1 MMYSKSE
8 RGEASGERLADMND
22 LGQAEELA
30 LAALAKKL
38 KGGEVAA
45 ESQLDTITDADIT
58 SRDAQRLTLNSRH
71 NIEFLKQRF
80 LFRFCLDGSRRV
92 AAFPRTDVEQ
102 YMQAYL
108 NAEPIPGDYRGR
120 RITSFV
126 TDAHSLTDIFG
137 VMRDLDIPIRLYAKV
152 SGKQITE
159 YIDEDSIELIELAL
173 AELEPSSE
181 DDNQEEDTWRPVSL
195 REQLD
200 VVSNPGR
207 SERAHY
213 SSIAWDDNLIEI
225 THIPPR
231 PKLAAPPWLRK
242 KPHDG
247 TLSWQPRYTRSLDTV
262 MGASIPLARLDMR
275 LGENATVALA
285 AHQPELAGA
294 SFAIGVDETGAPA
307 VAAGY
312 MEALSALIESTEYSG
327 NPIPDNWQTLE
338 DVARDANVKL
348 EGEDGLAAWVAVG
361 SYGAEHVITV
371 PYREVN
377 ELRYLTF
384 CSPQLARV
392 IVDWVLRER
401 HRLERAIELEEKYG
415 RPGFDVM
422 QPMIPEM
429 SEPLDDE
436 VEEDGDAKEAE
447 MDAIEELRSKLQSLE
462 TFAAQRSL
470 EVQWVYELIH
480 AKHDAYVVDY
490 MVDGQKQCAHFATT
504 EGLEYLLEN
513 LAPPEYRTNRQICDA
528 YGIPLYLFD
537 LYAQDMGP
545 RGDFLSS
552 EWCANVGLM
561 PHYAPEQVN
570 RILSNYYSDVAE
582 EPMRVAE
589 IAAKSGQTILFVS
602 DYLARH
608 GVVISKD
615 DRKVLHQAGMRF
627 IREHQEIETA
637 DEELQTPT
645 LFLMRTREV
654 RGCDLSH
661 GDITTMCY
669 ELGIPLVTLENKS
682 AKKTTQHAPTD
693 RFPDL
698 QAAIER
704 YYIRSK

>member
-8 RGEASGERLADMND
+8 RGEASGERLADID
-22 LGQAEELA
+22 ELGHAEELA

-38 KGGEVAA
+38 KGDETAT

-92 AAFPRTDVEQ
+92 AAFPRADVEQ

-108 NAEPIPGDYRGR
+108 DAEPIPGDYHGR

-137 VMRDLDIPIRLYAKV
+137 VMRDLDIPVRLYAKV
-152 SGKQITE
+152 SGKQIAE
-159 YIDEDSIELIELAL
+159 YIDEDYIELVELAL
-173 AELEPSSE
+173 AELEPPSE
-181 DDNQEEDTWRPVSL
+181 NDNQEKDTWQPVSL
-195 REQLD
+195 KEQLD
-200 VVSNPGR
+200 AVSNPGR
-207 SERAHY
+207 GERSHY
-213 SSIAWDDNLIEI
+213 STIAWDDNLVEI
-225 THIPPR
+225 TRIPPR

-242 KPHDG
+242 QPHNG
-247 TLSWQPRYTRSLDTV
+247 TFSWQPRYTRSLDAV
-262 MGASIPLARLDMR
+262 MGASIPLTQLDTR

-307 VAAGY
+307 VAARY
-312 MEALSALIESTEYSG
+312 MEVLSALIESTEYSG
-327 NPIPDNWQTLE
+327 SPIPDNWQTLE

-361 SYGAEHVITV
+361 SYSAEHVITV

-415 RPGFDVM
+415 RPGFESPQSVA
-422 QPMIPEM
+422 I
-429 SEPLDDE
+429 DE
-436 VEEDGDAKEAE
+436 TPSSVDEGVVEEEADV
-447 MDAIEELRSKLQSLE
+447 DAIEELRAKLQSLE
-462 TFAAQRSL
+462 TFAAQHSL
-470 EVQWVYELIH
+470 EVQWVYELVH
-480 AKHDAYVVDY
+480 AKHDAYIVDY
-490 MVDGQKQCAHFATT
+490 IADERKQRAHFATT
-504 EGLEYLLEN
+504 EGIEYLLEN
-513 LAPPEYRTNRQICDA
+513 LAPPEYRTGRQICDA

-537 LYAQDMGP
+537 LYANDAEP
-545 RGDFLSS
+545 VGDFLSN
-552 EWCANVGLM
+552 EWCANVQPM

-570 RILSNYYSDVAE
+570 RILSKYYDDVAD

-589 IAAKSGQTILFVS
+589 IATKTGQTILFVS
-602 DYLARH
+602 DYLHRH
-608 GVVISKD
+608 GVSIDKNRS
-615 DRKVLHQAGMRF
+615 VLRQAGLRF
-627 IREHQEIETA
+627 LRDHQEIEVA
-637 DEELQTPT
+637 DEDTQTPT
-645 LFLMRTREV
+645 LFLMRTREA
-654 RGCDLSH
+654 RGCDLTH
-661 GDITTMCY
+661 ADVTAMCY
-669 ELGIPLVTLENKS
+669 ELGIPLTTLRNVS

-693 RFPDL
+693 SFPDL

-704 YYIRSK
+704 YYLRSK

>member
-8 RGEASGERLADMND
+8 RGEASGERLADMD
-22 LGQAEELA
+22 ELGQAEELA

-38 KGGEVAA
+38 RGDEAAA

-80 LFRFCLDGSRRV
+80 PFRFCLDGSHRV
-92 AAFPRTDVEQ
+92 AAFPRADVER
-102 YMQAYL
+102 YMQAFH
-108 NAEPIPGDYRGR
+108 NAEPIPGDYGGR

-126 TDAHSLTDIFG
+126 TDTHSLTDIFG

-159 YIDEDSIELIELAL
+159 YIDEDFIELVELAL
-173 AELEPSSE
+173 AELESSSE
-181 DDNQEEDTWRPVSL
+181 NEGQDEAAWQPASL
-195 REQLD
+195 KEQLD
-200 VVSNPGR
+200 AVSNPGR
-207 SERAHY
+207 SERLHY

-225 THIPPR
+225 THIAPR
-231 PKLAAPPWLRK
+231 PKLVGPPWLHKR
-242 KPHDG
+242 PSDE
-247 TLSWQPRYTRSLDTV
+247 TSPWQPRYTRSLDAV
-262 MGASIPLARLDMR
+262 VGSSIPLAQLDTR

-285 AHQPELAGA
+285 AHQPELAA
-294 SFAIGVDETGAPA
+294 VSFAIGIDEAGAPA
-307 VAAGY
+307 VAAEY
-312 MEALSALIESTEYSG
+312 VEVLSGFIEDTEYSG
-327 NPIPDNWQTLE
+327 SSIPDNWQTLE

-348 EGEDGLAAWVAVG
+348 DGEDGLEAWVAEG
-361 SYGAEHVITV
+361 AYSAEHVVTI
-371 PYREVN
+371 PYRVAHE
-377 ELRYLTF
+377 RRRLTF

-415 RPGFDVM
+415 RPGFDAV
-422 QPMIPEM
+422 QPVI
-429 SEPLDDE
+429 SEESELLDEE
-436 VEEDGDAKEAE
+436 VEAE
-447 MDAIEELRSKLQSLE
+447 EIKQAETDAIEELRSKLQSLE

-480 AKHDAYVVDY
+480 AKHDAYIVDY
-490 MVDGQKQCAHFATT
+490 AADERKQRAHFATT

-537 LYAQDMGP
+537 LYAQDTEPSGE
-545 RGDFLSS
+545 FLST

-561 PHYAPEQVN
+561 PHYAPEQIN
-570 RILSNYYSDVAE
+570 HILSNYYSDVAE
-582 EPMRVAE
+582 EPMRLAD
-589 IAAKSGQTILFVS
+589 ISARTGMGMLFVN
-602 DYLARH
+602 DYLTRH
-608 GVVISKD
+608 GVVVNEN
-615 DRKVLHQAGMRF
+615 RAVLQQAGLRF
-627 IREHQEIETA
+627 LREHQEIEVA
-637 DEELQTPT
+637 DETLQTPT

-661 GDITTMCY
+661 GDITAMCY
-669 ELGIPLVTLENKS
+669 ELDIPLVTLQNVS